1 MNILPRF
8 FLALLLVLMFID
20 TPLSGPLENL
30 LLVEKVE
37 KASKAGNL
45 ELAERLS
52 NNIPDTAMKNIL
64 LAELYEKYMKKN
76 HLKSAERLLNKISD
90 TTMQNILLVE
100 LGSKAIELKKC
111 EMAGRL
117 IEKAP
122 TMSKLIL
129 KMEYNESC

>member
-8 FLALLLVLMFID
+8 FCALFLVLMFID
-20 TPLSGPLENL
+20 APLSGPLENL

-45 ELAERLS
+45 ELAERL
-52 NNIPDTAMKNIL
+52 
-64 LAELYEKYMKKN
+64 
-76 HLKSAERLLNKISD
+76 LNKISD
-90 TTMQNILLVE
+90 TAMQNILLVE

-129 KMEYNESC
+129 RMEYTQRC